1 MSKDGTLWLLVA
13 IPPIFKIISVVLL
26 NIVEVGYD
34 LNYVRKR
41 YHTDIKRNKK
51 EVQYHL
57 SPQDTVQNIKAAFE
71 GLEFVVLRVFVFA
84 LMAFLYYSS
93 KFDLL

>member
-41 YHTDIKRNKK
+41 YDTDIKRNKK
-51 EVQYHL
+51 
-57 SPQDTVQNIKAAFE
+57 
-71 GLEFVVLRVFVFA
+71 
-84 LMAFLYYSS
+84 
-93 KFDLL
+93 